1 MAMVKARGWWEYVES
16 AANLADLPSRE
27 PPTAWGPL
35 RALLHDPEICELSVP
50 SLHGCLSGAPLR
62 ELRSSL
68 A

>member
-1 MAMVKARGWWEYVES
+1 MES

-27 PPTAWGPL
+27 PPEAWGSL
-35 RALLHDPEICELSVP
+35 RAMLRDPEICELSVP